1 MAQSQNFSNQEIQ
14 QKKTFQAHR
23 TTVWVLKRIDFNLR
37 PIATTLPL
45 SALPANDDN
54 ADDDADDNGVYD
66 DDDAADDDSDDDDF
80 VQVQS
85 DKHEPVFLGSPC
97 LMMIIMIM
105 VFRTC
110 T

>member
-1 MAQSQNFSNQEIQ
+1 M
-14 QKKTFQAHR
+14 
-23 TTVWVLKRIDFNLR
+23 KRIDFNLR

-97 LMMIIMIM
+97 LMMIIMMM

>member
-1 MAQSQNFSNQEIQ
+1 M
-14 QKKTFQAHR
+14 
-23 TTVWVLKRIDFNLR
+23 KRIDFNLR

-85 DKHEPVFLGSPC
+85 DKHEPVFLGSPRR
-97 LMMIIMIM
+97 LHRPSSSSFLPHQHTKGSFVTI
-105 VFRTC
+105 FFKT
-110 T
+110 